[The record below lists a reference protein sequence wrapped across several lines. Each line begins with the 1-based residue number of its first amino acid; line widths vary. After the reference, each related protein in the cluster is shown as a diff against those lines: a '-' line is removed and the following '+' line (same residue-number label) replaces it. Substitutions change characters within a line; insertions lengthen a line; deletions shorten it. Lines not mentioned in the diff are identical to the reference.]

1 LGGLGKSK
9 LIKDRCF
16 WQLKVPQYCS
26 WCWRKILK
34 LREIAKK
41 FLRFKVG
48 DGTSIYLWLDCWHPD
63 NILYDKYGYR
73 VIYDSRSSMDAK
85 LSSVLNG
92 RN

>member
-1 LGGLGKSK
+1 M
-9 LIKDRCF
+9 
-16 WQLKVPQYCS
+16 
-26 WCWRKILK
+26 K

-48 DGTSIYLWLDCWHPD
+48 DGTSIYLWLDWWHPD

-92 RN
+92 RNWEWQPARSEEIEDIQSKYWSLMRLCG

>member
-1 LGGLGKSK
+1 
-9 LIKDRCF
+9 
-16 WQLKVPQYCS
+16 
-26 WCWRKILK
+26 LK

-48 DGTSIYLWLDCWHPD
+48 DGTSIYLWLDWWHPD

-92 RN
+92 RNWEWQPARSEEIEDIQSKYWSLMRLCG

>member
-1 LGGLGKSK
+1 
-9 LIKDRCF
+9 
-16 WQLKVPQYCS
+16 
-26 WCWRKILK
+26 LK

-92 RN
+92 RNWEWQPARSEEIEDIQSK

>member
-1 LGGLGKSK
+1 
-9 LIKDRCF
+9 
-16 WQLKVPQYCS
+16 
-26 WCWRKILK
+26 LK

-92 RN
+92 RNWEWQPARSEEIEDIQSKYWSLMRLCG